1 MEVNNK
7 LSASQR
13 QENNAFAQV
22 EKLNGTGKYTGAGPS
37 NWQIFC
43 MSSLPEL
50 SKLMG
55 YGLLEDDVLQFFAKI
70 CKKQLE
76 LRQMP
81 NAVRRGDFLDVM
93 IAGLHAPLWS
103 GK

>member
-1 MEVNNK
+1 
-7 LSASQR
+7 
-13 QENNAFAQV
+13 
-22 EKLNGTGKYTGAGPS
+22 
-37 NWQIFC
+37 

-76 LRQMP
+76 LRQSP
-81 NAVRRGDFLDVM
+81 NAVKRGDFLDVM

-103 GK
+103 GKSSLHQIKICQDFKNTLQKSHYFKVLCDHKQKLNKAFDTIF